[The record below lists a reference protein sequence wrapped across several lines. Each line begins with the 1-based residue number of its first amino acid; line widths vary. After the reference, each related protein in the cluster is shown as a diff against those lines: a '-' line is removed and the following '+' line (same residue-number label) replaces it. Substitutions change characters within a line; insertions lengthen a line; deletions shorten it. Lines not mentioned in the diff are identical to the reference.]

1 MSASKTNFK
10 TIFRATIRNTVL
22 LANIFFVLLY
32 VLGVLSTIVSPQKLL
47 YLSYFGLF
55 FPFIVAVNIFFIVF
69 WMIKRRRYWLISLC
83 LIVCTFYH
91 ANNVFTIPFGRLSK
105 KSYNTEVKLL
115 SYNIS
120 SLSEVKKFDDFID
133 FIDSVSPDIVCFQE
147 FGFYQNDHNKNRLK
161 NAMKKRFP
169 FSYMVQK
176 SDKKLFVGSS
186 YLFEIPYNQEKQDRL
201 RKPVQYIHIFGY
213 SNKFGHDTPDKQ
225 PLGV

>member
-1 MSASKTNFK
+1 MSASKTDFK

-22 LANIFFVLLY
+22 LVNIFFVLLY
-32 VLGVLSTIVSPQKLL
+32 VLGVLSTIVSPQNLL

-55 FPFIVAVNIFFIVF
+55 FPFIAVINIFFIVF

-120 SLSEVKKFDDFID
+120 SLSGVKKFDDFID
-133 FIDSVSPDIVCFQE
+133 FIDSVSPDIVCFQ
-147 FGFYQNDHNKNRLK
+147 
-161 NAMKKRFP
+161 
-169 FSYMVQK
+169 
-176 SDKKLFVGSS
+176 
-186 YLFEIPYNQEKQDRL
+186 
-201 RKPVQYIHIFGY
+201 
-213 SNKFGHDTPDKQ
+213 
-225 PLGV
+225 